1 MLQKLQFSILS
12 IICRILHRILLNHIR
27 ILCRISTRDEAFAKS
42 FPKKCECPG
51 GAPPPL
57 GGALGG
63 GHLELTDTISTVSK

>member
-1 MLQKLQFSILS
+1 M
-12 IICRILHRILLNHIR
+12 NHIR

-42 FPKKCECPG
+42 FTKKCECPG

-63 GHLELTDTISTVSK
+63 PPGIN